1 VYNGELGRT
10 GGNGRTERIPH
21 TGREKRRNKVRLT
34 IVYDNTTRRDDCG
47 ADWGF
52 SCVVEAHGR
61 RLLFDTG
68 TKGELLLANMSTLGI
83 EPASIDEVVIS
94 HEHFDHLGGLPA
106 FIDRRGSLPVHLPR
120 GCPKPAGEAEFSW
133 ADHRAVELAPGLH
146 STGTLGGIEQG
157 LVVELE
163 RGVAVIVGCSHPG
176 ADNLL
181 EAARAVG
188 EPQALIGGL
197 HGFRRLGALKGLKLV
212 CPTHCTVFKGRIR
225 HSFPTAYRE
234 GGVGTVIDL

>member
-1 VYNGELGRT
+1 M
-10 GGNGRTERIPH
+10 
-21 TGREKRRNKVRLT
+21 RLT
-34 IVYDNTTRRDDCG
+34 IVYDNTTRRDDCS

-68 TKGELLLANMSTLGI
+68 TKGEFLLANMDALEI
-83 EPASIDEVVIS
+83 QPASIDEVVIS

-106 FIDRRGSLPVHLPR
+106 FIDRRGYLPVHLPR
-120 GCPKPAGEAEFSW
+120 GCPKPDGEAGFSW
-133 ADHRAVELAPGLH
+133 VNHQAVELAPGLH
-146 STGTLGGIEQG
+146 STGTLGGLEQG

-188 EPQALIGGL
+188 EPRALIGGL
-197 HGFRRLGALKGLKLV
+197 HGFRRLGALKGLELI

-225 HSFPTAYRE
+225 HSYPRAYRA